1 MSWIQIGCYQETRA
15 RHCHSETR
23 ETHVHHAVGQDARTF
38 TSPSHLICYEAADT
52 HH

>member
-1 MSWIQIGCYQETRA
+1 MSWIQIRCYQATHA

-23 ETHVHHAVGQDARTF
+23 ETHVHHAVGQDDRTS